1 MAREQYKYNPLDL
14 EPDVAIGIKLPF
26 NASAQGKNETQAVT
40 GYSSTI
46 GGGSVFVL
54 SYTTEEQ
61 SISNL
66 KNLILTRK
74 GERIMH
80 PDFGT
85 RLYNTVF
92 EQNTD
97 NLIET
102 IQTELEDD
110 IKYWLPYI
118 TITKL
123 QVTADIDN
131 YSISISLVFKVS
143 ERGANQTIK
152 IFVSQNGVTLI

>member
-26 NASAQGKNETQAVT
+26 NASAQGKSETQSVT
-40 GYSSTI
+40 GYAGAA

-74 GERIMH
+74 GERVMH
-80 PDFGT
+80 PNFGT
-85 RLYNTVF
+85 RLYHTVF
-92 EQNTD
+92 EQSTD
-97 NLIET
+97 DLINT
-102 IQTELEDD
+102 IQIELEED

-118 TITKL
+118 VITKL
-123 QVTADIDN
+123 SVTASIDT
-131 YSISISLVFKVS
+131 YSISISLVFKVT